1 VGRYVFK
8 LPDMGEGTAEAELV
22 AWHVAVG
29 DRVKEEQAI
38 ADVMTE
44 KATMEIPAPVAGMV
58 VELAG
63 VPGEMLAVGSDLIVF
78 EVDGSG
84 NADAS
89 ATLAKA
95 QLAAANPATQAT
107 APTPAQPRKEPAELA
122 SATASGAG
130 RYVVKLP
137 DIGEGTVE
145 AELVAWYVKVG
156 DTIKEEQHVADVMT
170 EKATV
175 ELPSP
180 ATGRVISL
188 TGVPGSKIAVGSELL
203 VLEVA
208 GTANLESPAAHPN
221 APSRAPEPDVAKPAA
236 GSAKPRPAAAPSLA
250 VGAGNG
256 KAASLKFGFATQ
268 TPGEKPVASPAVRRR
283 ALELG
288 VKLQFV
294 GGSGPGGRITHDDLD
309 QYVASGGAVAMGGW
323 VSPALARKDGVEEVK
338 VIGLRRRIAEKMQE
352 AKRRIPHFSYIEEVD
367 VTALEDLRTHLN
379 ATKNKEQPKLT
390 LLPFLMRAMVRSLAH
405 FPQINARFDDDAGVV
420 HRYEGVHIGIATQTP
435 TGLVV
440 PVVRH
445 AEVRDIWDAATELAR
460 LAAAAR
466 EGKATRDELS
476 GSTITIT
483 SLGTLGGIA
492 TTPVINH
499 PEVAIVGVNKM
510 CERPMVRDGQ
520 IVVRKMMNLSSSFD
534 HRVVDG
540 VDAAEFIQQVRG
552 FLEQPATLFM
562 D

>member
-8 LPDMGEGTAEAELV
+8 LPDIGEGTAEAELV
-22 AWHVAVG
+22 AWHVVVG
-29 DRVKEEQAI
+29 DRVKEEQPL
-38 ADVMTE
+38 ADVMTD
-44 KATMEIPAPVAGMV
+44 KATVEIPAPVSGTV

-63 VPGEMLAVGSDLIVF
+63 APGEMLAVGSDLIVF

-84 NADAS
+84 NADTS
-89 ATLAKA
+89 ATLATVHPPAAKPAA
-95 QLAAANPATQAT
+95 QET
-107 APTPAQPRKEPAELA
+107 APAATEPREVPLERAP
-122 SATASGAG
+122 ATASGAG

-145 AELVAWYVKVG
+145 AELVAWHVKVG
-156 DTIKEEQHVADVMT
+156 DTIKEEQHFADVMT

-180 ATGRVISL
+180 AAGRVISL
-188 TGVPGSKIAVGSELL
+188 TGVPGSKIVVGSELMA
-203 VLEVA
+203 LEVA
-208 GTANLESPAAHPN
+208 GTGNVDSLAAHPV
-221 APSRAPEPDVAKPAA
+221 AEARAPEPVVAKPGAVP
-236 GSAKPRPAAAPSLA
+236 AKGPPALAP
-250 VGAGNG
+250 VGNG
-256 KAASLKFGFATQ
+256 APGSLKPGFATR

-294 GGSGPGGRITHDDLD
+294 GGSGPAGRITHDDLD
-309 QYVASGGAVAMGGW
+309 QYVASGGAMTLRGG
-323 VSPALARKDGVEEVK
+323 VRPALARKDGVEEVK

-367 VTALEDLRTHLN
+367 VSALEDLRAHLN

-390 LLPFLMRAMVRSLAH
+390 LLPFLMRAMVRSLVH

-420 HRYEGVHIGIATQTP
+420 QRYEGVHMGIATQTP
-435 TGLVV
+435 NGLVV
-440 PVVRH
+440 TVVRH
-445 AEVRDIWDAATELAR
+445 AEALDVWDAAAEVAR
-460 LAAAAR
+460 LATAAR

-483 SLGTLGGIA
+483 SLGTLGGVA

-499 PEVAIVGVNKM
+499 PEVAIIGVNKM
-510 CERPMVRDGQ
+510 SERPMVRDGQ

-540 VDAAEFIQQVRG
+540 VHAAEFVQHVRG

>member
-1 VGRYVFK
+1 MGRYVFK
-8 LPDMGEGTAEAELV
+8 LPDIGEGTAEAELV

-29 DRVKEEQAI
+29 DRVKEEQTL

-44 KATMEIPAPVAGMV
+44 KATVEIPAPVSGTV

-89 ATLAKA
+89 ATISKA
-95 QLAAANPATQAT
+95 QPAATQP
-107 APTPAQPRKEPAELA
+107 APQQAAPAAPGSRKAPVEKAPAA
-122 SATASGAG
+122 ASGAG

-137 DIGEGTVE
+137 DIGEGTAE
-145 AELVAWYVKVG
+145 AELVAWHVKVG
-156 DTIKEEQHVADVMT
+156 DTIKEEQHIADVMT

-180 ATGRVISL
+180 VAGKVISL
-188 TGVPGSKIAVGSELL
+188 AGSPGSKIAVGSELM

-208 GTANLESPAAHPN
+208 ANGNVESPLAHQAAEV
-221 APSRAPEPDVAKPAA
+221 RAPEPAAAPAKTE
-236 GSAKPRPAAAPSLA
+236 RAAAPSFA
-250 VGAGNG
+250 PARGNG
-256 KAASLKFGFATQ
+256 EAASLKPGFATR
-268 TPGEKPVASPAVRRR
+268 TAGEKPIASPAVRRR

-294 GGSGPGGRITHDDLD
+294 GGSGPGGRITHADLD
-309 QYVASGGAVAMGGW
+309 NFVASGGVMPAGGRAR
-323 VSPALARKDGVEEVK
+323 PALARKEGVEEVK
-338 VIGLRRRIAEKMQE
+338 VIGLRRKIAEKMQE

-367 VTALEDLRTHLN
+367 VTALEDLRSHLN

-390 LLPFLMRAMVRSLAH
+390 LLPFLMRAMVRSLVY
-405 FPQINARFDDDAGVV
+405 FPQINARFDDDKGVV
-420 HRYEGVHIGIATQTP
+420 HRYQGVHMGIATQTP
-435 TGLVV
+435 AGLVV
-440 PVVRH
+440 TVVRH
-445 AEVRDIWDAATELAR
+445 AEALDIWDAATEVAR
-460 LAAAAR
+460 LANAAR

-483 SLGTLGGIA
+483 SLGTLGAVA
-492 TTPVINH
+492 TTPVINR

-510 CERPMVRDGQ
+510 AERPMVRDGQ
-520 IVVRKMMNLSSSFD
+520 IVIRKMMNLSSSFD

-540 VDAAEFIQQVRG
+540 VDAAQFVQCVRE

>member
-8 LPDMGEGTAEAELV
+8 LPDIGEGTAEAELV

-29 DRVKEEQAI
+29 DRVKEEQAL

-44 KATMEIPAPVAGMV
+44 KATVEIPAPVTGTV

-84 NADAS
+84 NAGAS

-95 QLAAANPATQAT
+95 QPAAAKPAAQEIAPAATQPRT
-107 APTPAQPRKEPAELA
+107 APAERA
-122 SATASGAG
+122 PTTASGAG

-137 DIGEGTVE
+137 DIGEGTAE
-145 AELVAWYVKVG
+145 AELVAWYVRVG
-156 DTIKEEQHVADVMT
+156 DTITEEQHFADVMT

-180 ATGRVISL
+180 TAGRVISL
-188 TGVPGSKIAVGSELL
+188 TGVPGSKIAVGSELM
-203 VLEVA
+203 VLEVV
-208 GTANLESPAAHPN
+208 GTGNVAARAVPPAAD
-221 APSRAPEPDVAKPAA
+221 ARVLELDVAKPAA
-236 GSAKPRPAAAPSLA
+236 VPAKEKPAPSPAL
-250 VGAGNG
+250 GAGGG
-256 KAASLKFGFATQ
+256 KAASLKPGFATR

-309 QYVASGGAVAMGGW
+309 RYVASGGAVTIGGRLRP
-323 VSPALARKDGVEEVK
+323 VLARKDSVEEVK

-379 ATKNKEQPKLT
+379 AAKNKEQPKLT
-390 LLPFLMRAMVRSLAH
+390 LLPFLMRAMVRSLVH

-420 HRYEGVHIGIATQTP
+420 YRHEGVHIGIATQTP
-435 TGLVV
+435 SGLVV
-440 PVVRH
+440 TVVRH
-445 AEVRDIWDAATELAR
+445 AEALDIWNAATEVAR

-466 EGKATRDELS
+466 AGKATRDELS
-476 GSTITIT
+476 
-483 SLGTLGGIA
+483 
-492 TTPVINH
+492 
-499 PEVAIVGVNKM
+499 
-510 CERPMVRDGQ
+510 
-520 IVVRKMMNLSSSFD
+520 
-534 HRVVDG
+534 
-540 VDAAEFIQQVRG
+540 
-552 FLEQPATLFM
+552 
-562 D
+562 

>member
-1 VGRYVFK
+1 VARYVFK
-8 LPDMGEGTAEAELV
+8 LPDIGEGTAEAELV
-22 AWHVAVG
+22 TWHVGVG
-29 DRVKEEQAI
+29 DRVKEEQPLAE
-38 ADVMTE
+38 VMTD
-44 KATMEIPAPVAGMV
+44 KATVEIPAPVSGTV

-63 VPGEMLAVGSDLIVF
+63 VPGEMLPVGSDLIVF

-89 ATLAKA
+89 ATLATVQPTASAEQETAPAAKGPGKA
-95 QLAAANPATQAT
+95 PVERAPATT
-107 APTPAQPRKEPAELA
+107 
-122 SATASGAG
+122 SGAG
-130 RYVVKLP
+130 RFVVKLP

-145 AELVAWYVKVG
+145 AELVAWHVKVG
-156 DTIKEEQHVADVMT
+156 DTIKEEQHFADVMT

-180 ATGRVISL
+180 AAGRVISL
-188 TGVPGSKIAVGSELL
+188 TGVPGSKIAVGSELM
-203 VLEVA
+203 VLEVSRT
-208 GTANLESPAAHPN
+208 GKVESLPAQPVSEA
-221 APSRAPEPDVAKPAA
+221 RAPEPAVAKSGAVPSKA
-236 GSAKPRPAAAPSLA
+236 RPAPAPSPAL
-250 VGAGNG
+250 GAGNG
-256 KAASLKFGFATQ
+256 DAGSLTPGFVTR

-309 QYVASGGAVAMGGW
+309 QYVAAGGAITMRGG
-323 VSPALARKDGVEEVK
+323 VRPAPARKDGVEEVK

-367 VTALEDLRTHLN
+367 VTALEDLRTYLN
-379 ATKNKEQPKLT
+379 ATKNKDQPKLT
-390 LLPFLMRAMVRSLAH
+390 LLPFLMRAMVRSLVR

-420 HRYEGVHIGIATQTP
+420 HRHEGVHMGIATQTP
-435 TGLVV
+435 NGLVV
-440 PVVRH
+440 TVVRH
-445 AEVRDIWDAATELAR
+445 AETLDIWDAATEVVR
-460 LAAAAR
+460 LATAAR
-466 EGKATRDELS
+466 EGKAVRDELS

-483 SLGTLGGIA
+483 SLGTLGGVA

-510 CERPMVRDGQ
+510 CERPMVREGQ

-540 VDAAEFIQQVRG
+540 VDAAEFVQHVRA

>member
-1 VGRYVFK
+1 MGRYVFK
-8 LPDMGEGTAEAELV
+8 LPDIGEGTAEAELV

-29 DRVKEEQAI
+29 DRVKEEQTL

-44 KATMEIPAPVAGMV
+44 KATVEIPAPVSGTV

-89 ATLAKA
+89 ATISKA
-95 QLAAANPATQAT
+95 QPAATQP
-107 APTPAQPRKEPAELA
+107 APQQAAPAAPGSRKAPVEKAP
-122 SATASGAG
+122 ATASGAG
-130 RYVVKLP
+130 RYMVKLP
-137 DIGEGTVE
+137 DIGEGTAE
-145 AELVAWYVKVG
+145 AELVAWHVKVG
-156 DTIKEEQHVADVMT
+156 DTIKEEQHIADVMT

-180 ATGRVISL
+180 VAGKVISL
-188 TGVPGSKIAVGSELL
+188 AGSPGSKIAVGSELM

-208 GTANLESPAAHPN
+208 ANGNVESPLAHQAAEV
-221 APSRAPEPDVAKPAA
+221 RAPEPAAAPAKTE
-236 GSAKPRPAAAPSLA
+236 RAAAPSFA
-250 VGAGNG
+250 PARGNG
-256 KAASLKFGFATQ
+256 EAASLKPGFATR
-268 TPGEKPVASPAVRRR
+268 TAGEKPIASPAVRRR

-294 GGSGPGGRITHDDLD
+294 GGSGPGGRITHADLD
-309 QYVASGGAVAMGGW
+309 NFVASGGVMPAGGRAR
-323 VSPALARKDGVEEVK
+323 PALARKEGVEEVK
-338 VIGLRRRIAEKMQE
+338 VIGLRRKIAEKMQE

-367 VTALEDLRTHLN
+367 VTALEDLRSHLN

-390 LLPFLMRAMVRSLAH
+390 LLPFLMRAMVRSLVY
-405 FPQINARFDDDAGVV
+405 FPQINARFDDDKGVV
-420 HRYEGVHIGIATQTP
+420 HRYQGVHMGIATQTP
-435 TGLVV
+435 AGLVV
-440 PVVRH
+440 TVVRH
-445 AEVRDIWDAATELAR
+445 AEALDIWDAATEVAR
-460 LAAAAR
+460 LANAAR

-483 SLGTLGGIA
+483 SLGTLGAVA
-492 TTPVINH
+492 TTPVINR

-510 CERPMVRDGQ
+510 AERPMVRDGQ
-520 IVVRKMMNLSSSFD
+520 IVIRKMMNLSSSFD

-540 VDAAEFIQQVRG
+540 VDAAQFVQCVRE

>member
-8 LPDMGEGTAEAELV
+8 LPDIGEGTAEAELV

-29 DRVKEEQAI
+29 DRVKEEQAL

-44 KATMEIPAPVAGMV
+44 KATVEIPAPVAGTV
-58 VELAG
+58 VELTG

-95 QLAAANPATQAT
+95 QPAAATPATREIARA
-107 APTPAQPRKEPAELA
+107 APEPGKAPAERAPAAA
-122 SATASGAG
+122 SAPG

-137 DIGEGTVE
+137 DIGEGTAE

-156 DTIKEEQHVADVMT
+156 DTVKEEQHIADVMT

-180 ATGRVISL
+180 VAGRVISL
-188 TGVPGSKIAVGSELL
+188 TGMPGSKIAVGSELM

-208 GTANLESPAAHPN
+208 GTGNFEAPAAHP
-221 APSRAPEPDVAKPAA
+221 AAEARALEPDVAQPDATAA
-236 GSAKPRPAAAPSLA
+236 RAQPAAASSLA
-250 VGAGNG
+250 FGAADG
-256 KAASLKFGFATQ
+256 KRASLKPGFATR
-268 TPGEKPVASPAVRRR
+268 TPGEKPIASPAVRRR

-309 QYVASGGAVAMGGW
+309 QYVAFGGATTVGGW
-323 VSPALARKDGVEEVK
+323 GRPPLARKDGIEEVK

-379 ATKNKEQPKLT
+379 ATKKKEQPKLT

-420 HRYEGVHIGIATQTP
+420 HRHEGVHMGIATQTP

-440 PVVRH
+440 TVVRH
-445 AEVRDIWDAATELAR
+445 AEALDIWDAATEVAR
-460 LAAAAR
+460 LATAAR

-483 SLGTLGGIA
+483 SLGTLGGVA

-510 CERPMVRDGQ
+510 RERPMVLDGQ

-540 VDAAEFIQQVRG
+540 VDAAEFVQRVRG
-552 FLEQPATLFM
+552 LLEQPATLFM

>member
-8 LPDMGEGTAEAELV
+8 LPDVGEGTAEAELV
-22 AWHVAVG
+22 AWHVVVG
-29 DRVKEEQAI
+29 DSVKEEQPL
-38 ADVMTE
+38 ADVMTD
-44 KATMEIPAPVAGMV
+44 KATVEIPAPVSGTV
-58 VELAG
+58 IELAG

-84 NADAS
+84 NADTS
-89 ATLAKA
+89 ATLATV
-95 QLAAANPATQAT
+95 QPAAAKPVAQETIPAAT
-107 APTPAQPRKEPAELA
+107 EPGEAPAERA
-122 SATASGAG
+122 PVTPSGAG
-130 RYVVKLP
+130 RYVVRLP
-137 DIGEGTVE
+137 DIGEGTAE
-145 AELVAWYVKVG
+145 AELVAWHVKVG
-156 DTIKEEQHVADVMT
+156 DSVKEEQHFADVMT

-180 ATGRVISL
+180 AAGRVISL
-188 TGVPGSKIAVGSELL
+188 TGVPGSKIAVGSELM

-208 GTANLESPAAHPN
+208 GTGNVESLAAHPV
-221 APSRAPEPDVAKPAA
+221 AEARAPEPAVATPGAAPAKA
-236 GSAKPRPAAAPSLA
+236 RPAPIPSPA
-250 VGAGNG
+250 FGNG
-256 KAASLKFGFATQ
+256 GSLKPGFATR

-294 GGSGPGGRITHDDLD
+294 GGSGPGGRVTHDDLD
-309 QYVASGGAVAMGGW
+309 QYVASGGAMTMRGW
-323 VSPALARKDGVEEVK
+323 VRPALARKDGVEKVK
-338 VIGLRRRIAEKMQE
+338 VVGLRRRIAEKMQE

-379 ATKNKEQPKLT
+379 ATKSKGQPKLT
-390 LLPFLMRAMVRSLAH
+390 LLPFLMRAMVRSLVH

-420 HRYEGVHIGIATQTP
+420 HRHEGVHMGIATQTP

-440 PVVRH
+440 TVVRH
-445 AEVRDIWDAATELAR
+445 AEALDIWDAATEVTR
-460 LAAAAR
+460 LATAAR

-483 SLGTLGGIA
+483 SLGTLGGVA

-510 CERPMVRDGQ
+510 SERPVVRDRQ

-540 VDAAEFIQQVRG
+540 VDAAEFVQHIRG

>member
-95 QLAAANPATQAT
+95 QPAAANPATQAT
-107 APTPAQPRKEPAELA
+107 APTPTQPRKEPAELA

-180 ATGRVISL
+180 AAGRVISL

-256 KAASLKFGFATQ
+256 KAASLKFGFATR

-445 AEVRDIWDAATELAR
+445 VEVRDIWDAATELAR

>member
-8 LPDMGEGTAEAELV
+8 LPDIGEGTAEAELV

-29 DRVKEEQAI
+29 DRVKEEQAL

-44 KATMEIPAPVAGMV
+44 KATVEIPAPVAGTV

-78 EVDGSG
+78 EVDGAG

-95 QLAAANPATQAT
+95 QPGAATPATPEI
-107 APTPAQPRKEPAELA
+107 APAAREPRKAPAERAQAMA
-122 SATASGAG
+122 SAPG

-137 DIGEGTVE
+137 DIGEGTAE
-145 AELVAWYVKVG
+145 AELVTWYVKVG
-156 DTIKEEQHVADVMT
+156 DTIKEEQHIADVMT

-180 ATGRVISL
+180 AAGRVISL
-188 TGVPGSKIAVGSELL
+188 AGVPGSKIAVGSELM

-208 GTANLESPAAHPN
+208 GTGNLESPAVHP
-221 APSRAPEPDVAKPAA
+221 AAEASALEPDVPQ
-236 GSAKPRPAAAPSLA
+236 PAAAAAKTQPAAASPLA
-250 VGAGNG
+250 FGAGDG
-256 KAASLKFGFATQ
+256 KVASLKPGFATR

-283 ALELG
+283 AMELG

-309 QYVASGGAVAMGGW
+309 QYVASGGATTMGGFGR
-323 VSPALARKDGVEEVK
+323 PHLARQDGVEEVK

-379 ATKNKEQPKLT
+379 ATKKKEQPKLT

-405 FPQINARFDDDAGVV
+405 FPQINARFDDEAGVV
-420 HRYEGVHIGIATQTP
+420 HRHQGVHMGIATQTP
-435 TGLVV
+435 TGLLVT
-440 PVVRH
+440 VVRH
-445 AEVRDIWDAATELAR
+445 AEALDLWDAATEVAR
-460 LAAAAR
+460 LATAAR

-483 SLGTLGGIA
+483 SLGTLGGVA

-510 CERPMVRDGQ
+510 RERPMVLDGQ

-540 VDAAEFIQQVRG
+540 VDAAEFVQRVRG
-552 FLEQPATLFM
+552 LLEQPATLFM

>member
-1 VGRYVFK
+1 
-8 LPDMGEGTAEAELV
+8 
-22 AWHVAVG
+22 
-29 DRVKEEQAI
+29 
-38 ADVMTE
+38 
-44 KATMEIPAPVAGMV
+44 
-58 VELAG
+58 

-95 QLAAANPATQAT
+95 QPAAA
-107 APTPAQPRKEPAELA
+107 KPAEQEIA
-122 SATASGAG
+122 PAATPPRSAPAERAPATASGAG

-156 DTIKEEQHVADVMT
+156 DTITEEQHFVDVMT

-180 ATGRVISL
+180 AAGRVISL
-188 TGVPGSKIAVGSELL
+188 TGVPGSKIAVGSELM

-208 GTANLESPAAHPN
+208 GTGNVESPAAPP
-221 APSRAPEPDVAKPAA
+221 AAKARAREFDGAKPAA
-236 GSAKPRPAAAPSLA
+236 ALAKAQPAPAPSPAL
-250 VGAGNG
+250 GAGNG
-256 KAASLKFGFATQ
+256 RAASLKPGFATR

-309 QYVASGGAVAMGGW
+309 RYVASGGAMTTGGP
-323 VSPALARKDGVEEVK
+323 VRPALARKDSVEEVK

-379 ATKNKEQPKLT
+379 ATKDKEQPRLT
-390 LLPFLMRAMVRSLAH
+390 LLPFLMRAMVRSLVH

-420 HRYEGVHIGIATQTP
+420 HRHEGVHMGIATQTP

-440 PVVRH
+440 TVVRH
-445 AEVRDIWDAATELAR
+445 AEALDIWDAATEVAR
-460 LAAAAR
+460 LATAAR
-466 EGKATRDELS
+466 EGKATREELS

-483 SLGTLGGIA
+483 SLGTLGGVA

-510 CERPMVRDGQ
+510 SERPMVRDRQ

-540 VDAAEFIQQVRG
+540 VDAAEFVQHVRA

>member
-8 LPDMGEGTAEAELV
+8 LPDVGEGTAEAELV
-22 AWHVAVG
+22 AWHVVVG
-29 DRVKEEQAI
+29 DRVKEEQPL
-38 ADVMTE
+38 ADVMTD
-44 KATMEIPAPVAGMV
+44 KATVEIPAPVSGTV
-58 VELAG
+58 IELAG

-84 NADAS
+84 NADTSAKLATVRPAAAKPAAQETAS
-89 ATLAKA
+89 A
-95 QLAAANPATQAT
+95 ATE
-107 APTPAQPRKEPAELA
+107 PRKAPAERVP
-122 SATASGAG
+122 ATASGVG
-130 RYVVKLP
+130 RYVVRLP

-145 AELVAWYVKVG
+145 AELVAWHVKVG
-156 DTIKEEQHVADVMT
+156 DSIKEEQHFADVMT

-180 ATGRVISL
+180 AAGRVISL
-188 TGVPGSKIAVGSELL
+188 TGVPGSKIAVGSELM

-208 GTANLESPAAHPN
+208 RTGNVEAPAAHPV
-221 APSRAPEPDVAKPAA
+221 AEARAPEPAVARPDAVPAKARLAPTPSPAFAA
-236 GSAKPRPAAAPSLA
+236 GDADAGSLRP
-250 VGAGNG
+250 
-256 KAASLKFGFATQ
+256 GFATR

-309 QYVASGGAVAMGGW
+309 QYVASGGAMTMRGW
-323 VSPALARKDGVEEVK
+323 VRPALARKDGVEKIK

-379 ATKNKEQPKLT
+379 ATKSKEQPKLT
-390 LLPFLMRAMVRSLAH
+390 LLPFLMRAMVRSLVP

-420 HRYEGVHIGIATQTP
+420 HRHEGVHMGIATQTP

-440 PVVRH
+440 AVVRH
-445 AEVRDIWDAATELAR
+445 AEALDIWDAATEVAR
-460 LAAAAR
+460 LAIAAR

-483 SLGTLGGIA
+483 SLGTLGGVA

-499 PEVAIVGVNKM
+499 PEVAIVGVNKIS
-510 CERPMVRDGQ
+510 ERPMVRAGQ

-540 VDAAEFIQQVRG
+540 VDAAEFVQHVRG

>member
-1 VGRYVFK
+1 MGRYVFK
-8 LPDMGEGTAEAELV
+8 LPDIGEGTAEAELV

-29 DRVKEEQAI
+29 DRVKEEQTL

-44 KATMEIPAPVAGMV
+44 KATVEIPAPVSGTV
-58 VELAG
+58 IELGG
-63 VPGEMLAVGSDLIVF
+63 VPGEMLAVGADLIIF
-78 EVDGSG
+78 EVAGSG

-89 ATLAKA
+89 ATISKA
-95 QLAAANPATQAT
+95 QSAATQPAPQQAAPAEPGPSKAPVESAPAT
-107 APTPAQPRKEPAELA
+107 AP
-122 SATASGAG
+122 GAG

-137 DIGEGTVE
+137 DIGEGTAE
-145 AELVAWYVKVG
+145 AELVAWHVKVG
-156 DTIKEEQHVADVMT
+156 DTIKEEQHIADVMT

-180 ATGRVISL
+180 VGGKVISL
-188 TGVPGSKIAVGSELL
+188 AGSPGSKIAVGSELM

-208 GTANLESPAAHPN
+208 ADGNVVSLPAHPVSE
-221 APSRAPEPDVAKPAA
+221 ARAPEPAAVPAKSKPAA
-236 GSAKPRPAAAPSLA
+236 VPSIAPAP
-250 VGAGNG
+250 G
-256 KAASLKFGFATQ
+256 KGAASLKPGFVARTA
-268 TPGEKPVASPAVRRR
+268 GEKPIASPAVRRR
-283 ALELG
+283 ALEFG

-294 GGSGPGGRITHDDLD
+294 GGSGPGGRITHADLD
-309 QYVASGGAVAMGGW
+309 NFMASGGLMPTAGAAR
-323 VSPALARKDGVEEVK
+323 PALARKEGVEEVK
-338 VIGLRRRIAEKMQE
+338 VIGLRRKIAEKMQQ

-367 VTALEDLRTHLN
+367 ITALEDLRSYLN
-379 ATKNKEQPKLT
+379 ETKTKEQPRLT
-390 LLPFLMRAMVRSLAH
+390 LLPFLMRAMVRSLVD

-420 HRYEGVHIGIATQTP
+420 HRHQGVHMGIATQTP
-435 TGLVV
+435 AGLVV
-440 PVVRH
+440 TVVRH
-445 AEVRDIWDAATELAR
+445 AEALNIWDAATEVAR
-460 LAAAAR
+460 LANAAR

-483 SLGTLGGIA
+483 SLGTLGAVA

-510 CERPMVRDGQ
+510 AERPMVRDGQ
-520 IVVRKMMNLSSSFD
+520 IVIRKMMNLSSSFD

-540 VDAAEFIQQVRG
+540 VDAAQFVQRVRG

>member
-8 LPDMGEGTAEAELV
+8 LPDIGEGTAEAELV

-29 DRVKEEQAI
+29 DRVKEEQAL

-44 KATMEIPAPVAGMV
+44 KATVEIPAPVTGTV

-84 NADAS
+84 NAGAS

-95 QLAAANPATQAT
+95 QPAAAKPAAQEIAPAATQPRT
-107 APTPAQPRKEPAELA
+107 APAERA
-122 SATASGAG
+122 PTTASGAG

-137 DIGEGTVE
+137 DIGEGTAE
-145 AELVAWYVKVG
+145 AELVAWYVRVG
-156 DTIKEEQHVADVMT
+156 DTITEEQHFADVMT

-180 ATGRVISL
+180 TAGRVISL
-188 TGVPGSKIAVGSELL
+188 TGVPGSKIAVGSELM
-203 VLEVA
+203 VLEVV
-208 GTANLESPAAHPN
+208 GTGNVAARAVPPAAD
-221 APSRAPEPDVAKPAA
+221 ARVLELDVAKPAA
-236 GSAKPRPAAAPSLA
+236 VPAKEKPAPSPAL
-250 VGAGNG
+250 GAGDG
-256 KAASLKFGFATQ
+256 KAASLKPGFATR

-309 QYVASGGAVAMGGW
+309 RYVASGGAVTIGGRLRP
-323 VSPALARKDGVEEVK
+323 VLARKDSVEEVK

-379 ATKNKEQPKLT
+379 AAKNKEQPKLT
-390 LLPFLMRAMVRSLAH
+390 LLPFLMRAMVRSLVH

-420 HRYEGVHIGIATQTP
+420 YRHEGVHIGIATQTP
-435 TGLVV
+435 SGLVV
-440 PVVRH
+440 TVVRH
-445 AEVRDIWDAATELAR
+445 AEALDIWNAATEVAR

-466 EGKATRDELS
+466 AGKATRDELS

-483 SLGTLGGIA
+483 SLGTLGGVA

-510 CERPMVRDGQ
+510 GERPMVRDGQ

-540 VDAAEFIQQVRG
+540 VDAAEFVQNVRG

>member
-8 LPDMGEGTAEAELV
+8 LPDIGEGTAEAELV

-29 DRVKEEQAI
+29 DRVKEEQAL

-44 KATMEIPAPVAGMV
+44 KATVEIPAPVAGTV

-89 ATLAKA
+89 ATLTKA
-95 QLAAANPATQAT
+95 QPAAATPATRETLPAAT
-107 APTPAQPRKEPAELA
+107 EPRKAPAERSPAMA
-122 SATASGAG
+122 SAAG

-137 DIGEGTVE
+137 DIGEGTAE

-156 DTIKEEQHVADVMT
+156 DTIKEEQHIADVMT

-180 ATGRVISL
+180 AAGRVISL
-188 TGVPGSKIAVGSELL
+188 TGVPGSKVAVGSELM

-208 GTANLESPAAHPN
+208 GTGNLESPANHPTAEARAL
-221 APSRAPEPDVAKPAA
+221 APDIAQ
-236 GSAKPRPAAAPSLA
+236 PAAASSLA
-250 VGAGNG
+250 FGVGDG
-256 KAASLKFGFATQ
+256 KAASLKPGFATR

-309 QYVASGGAVAMGGW
+309 QYVASGGATTMGGW
-323 VSPALARKDGVEEVK
+323 VRPALARKDGVEEVK

-367 VTALEDLRTHLN
+367 VTALEDLRAYLN
-379 ATKNKEQPKLT
+379 ATKNKEQPKLS

-420 HRYEGVHIGIATQTP
+420 HRHAGVHMGIATQTP

-440 PVVRH
+440 TVVRH
-445 AEVRDIWDAATELAR
+445 AEALDIWDAATEVAR
-460 LAAAAR
+460 LATAAR

-483 SLGTLGGIA
+483 SLGTLGGVA

-510 CERPMVRDGQ
+510 RERPMVHDGQ

-540 VDAAEFIQQVRG
+540 VDAAEFVQRVRG
-552 FLEQPATLFM
+552 LLEQPATLFM

>member
-1 VGRYVFK
+1 MGRYVFK
-8 LPDMGEGTAEAELV
+8 LPDIGEGTAEAELV

-29 DRVKEEQAI
+29 DRVTEEQTL

-44 KATMEIPAPVAGMV
+44 KATVEIPAPVSGTV
-58 VELAG
+58 VELTG
-63 VPGEMLAVGSDLIVF
+63 MPGELLAVGSDLIVF

-89 ATLAKA
+89 ATLGKV
-95 QLAAANPATQAT
+95 QPAAAPPAAAETAPGAPEPRKAPPERAPATG
-107 APTPAQPRKEPAELA
+107 
-122 SATASGAG
+122 SGAG

-137 DIGEGTVE
+137 DVGEGTAE
-145 AELVAWYVKVG
+145 AELVAWYVTVG
-156 DTIKEEQHVADVMT
+156 DTIREEQHVADVMT

-180 ATGRVISL
+180 AAGRVVSL
-188 TGVPGSKIAVGSELL
+188 TGVPGSKIAVGSELM

-208 GTANLESPAAHPN
+208 GAGNVEQPAAHP
-221 APSRAPEPDVAKPAA
+221 AAGATTPEPATPARASAQAQRAPTPSRAF
-236 GSAKPRPAAAPSLA
+236 
-250 VGAGNG
+250 GAGTG
-256 KAASLKFGFATQ
+256 TVTSLKPGFATR
-268 TPGEKPVASPAVRRR
+268 TPGEKPVAAPAVRQR

-294 GGSGPGGRITHDDLD
+294 GGSGPGGRITHDDLER
-309 QYVASGGAVAMGGW
+309 YVASGGAVPMGSGMQ
-323 VSPALARKDGVEEVK
+323 PALAREDGVEAVK
-338 VIGLRRRIAEKMQE
+338 LIGLRRRIAEKMQE

-367 VTALEDLRTHLN
+367 VTALENLRAHLN
-379 ATKNKEQPKLT
+379 AAKHKEQPKVT
-390 LLPFLMRAMVRSLAH
+390 LLPFLMRAMVRSLVH

-420 HRYEGVHIGIATQTP
+420 HRHQGVHIGIATQTP
-435 TGLVV
+435 GGLLVT
-440 PVVRH
+440 VVRH
-445 AEVRDIWDAATELAR
+445 AEALDIWDAAKEVAR
-460 LAAAAR
+460 LATAAR

-499 PEVAIVGVNKM
+499 PEVAIVGVNKIS
-510 CERPMVRDGQ
+510 ERPMVCDAQ

-540 VDAAEFIQQVRG
+540 VDAAEFVQRVRG

>member
-8 LPDMGEGTAEAELV
+8 LPDIGEGTAEAELV

-29 DRVKEEQAI
+29 DRVKEEQAL

-44 KATMEIPAPVAGMV
+44 KATVEIPAPVAGTV

-63 VPGEMLAVGSDLIVF
+63 APGEMLAVGSDLIVL

-95 QLAAANPATQAT
+95 
-107 APTPAQPRKEPAELA
+107 EPAGATSATREIAPAATEPIKAPAERAQAMA
-122 SATASGAG
+122 SAPG
-130 RYVVKLP
+130 RYIVKLP
-137 DIGEGTVE
+137 DIGEGTAE

-156 DTIKEEQHVADVMT
+156 DTIKEEQHIADVMT

-180 ATGRVISL
+180 AAGRVISL
-188 TGVPGSKIAVGSELL
+188 TGVPGSKIAVGSELM

-208 GTANLESPAAHPN
+208 GTGNLESPAAQ
-221 APSRAPEPDVAKPAA
+221 AAEARALEPDVARPAVA
-236 GSAKPRPAAAPSLA
+236 AAKAQPAAASSL
-250 VGAGNG
+250 VFGASDG
-256 KAASLKFGFATQ
+256 KAASLKPGFATR

-283 ALELG
+283 AFELG

-309 QYVASGGAVAMGGW
+309 QYVASGGATTVGSRAR
-323 VSPALARKDGVEEVK
+323 PPLARKDGVEEVK

-352 AKRRIPHFSYIEEVD
+352 AKRRIPHFSYIEEID

-379 ATKNKEQPKLT
+379 ATKKKEQPKLT

-420 HRYEGVHIGIATQTP
+420 HRYEGVHMGIATQTP

-440 PVVRH
+440 TVVRH
-445 AEVRDIWDAATELAR
+445 AEALDLWDAATEVAR
-460 LAAAAR
+460 LATAAR

-483 SLGTLGGIA
+483 SLGTLGGVA
-492 TTPVINH
+492 TTPVINR

-510 CERPMVRDGQ
+510 RERPMVSDGQ

-540 VDAAEFIQQVRG
+540 VDAAEFVQRVRG
-552 FLEQPATLFM
+552 LLEQPATLFM